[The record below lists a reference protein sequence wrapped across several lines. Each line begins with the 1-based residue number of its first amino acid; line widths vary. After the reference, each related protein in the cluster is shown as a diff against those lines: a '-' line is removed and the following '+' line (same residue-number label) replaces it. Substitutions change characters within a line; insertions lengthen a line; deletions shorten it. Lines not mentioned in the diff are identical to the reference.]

1 MARISQDEINRVK
14 STVSLLDWVRGQGY
28 EVKKQGKDYAVLC
41 PFHDEKTPLMM
52 ISPAKNVYHCF
63 GCGAKGSVIDW
74 VMKTLSVSFPHAME
88 LLREFAG
95 NPKVAAPAH
104 PAPAAYRSSMN
115 IKRSGMT
122 HLDLE
127 PLCPSDADGQSALQ
141 SVVSL
146 YHQNLLN
153 TTEGMKYLEKRGLMH
168 PELVKHFKLGLS
180 TKNLVY
186 RLPAKHTI
194 AGKQIRQTL
203 RNIGVFRESGYEH
216 FAGCLVVPVLDERS
230 QVQELYGRRISP
242 KSEKNQRHW
251 YLPGAHRGVFN
262 LPVFNAASELIL
274 CESLI
279 DALTFWVHGFR
290 NVTASFGTNGFTDEL
305 LAALK
310 DYSIEKLFIA
320 YDNDEGGNKIA
331 AALAEKLQEDLPQ
344 LQLYRVQFPEGMDAN
359 EYALKVKPAEQSLDR
374 LLRQAQPMN
383 SSTDLQQQ
391 SNVVEQGVDTSLLV
405 VPTPHVNLQ
414 SDIDKKPVDDCPL
427 TITETEIK
435 CQLGNR
441 SYRIRGLEKNTSLGQ
456 LKINLLVQVGD
467 MSKDGRYAGAPGGS
481 APVLLHVDTVDLY
494 QSRQRNSF
502 IQQASVECA
511 MDEKKLKNDL
521 GKLLLKLERLQE
533 ENHQKNPRK
542 QG

>member
-1 MARISQDEINRVK
+1 MARISQEEINRIK
-14 STVSLLDWVRGQGY
+14 SSVSLLDWVRGQGY
-28 EVKKQGKDYAVLC
+28 ELKKQGKDYAVLC
-41 PFHDEKTPLMM
+41 PFHEEKTPSMM

-74 VMKTLSVSFPHAME
+74 VMKTQSVSFPHAME
-88 LLREFAG
+88 LLKSGSPSALAVSHNNRDKT
-95 NPKVAAPAH
+95 KV
-104 PAPAAYRSSMN
+104 
-115 IKRSGMT
+115 KRSGMT
-122 HLDLE
+122 HLE

-194 AGKQIRQTL
+194 AGKDIRKTL
-203 RNIGVFRESGYEH
+203 RDIGVFRESGYEH
-216 FAGCLVVPVLDERS
+216 FAGCLMVPVLDERG

-262 LPVFNAASELIL
+262 LPVFNASTELIL

-279 DALTFWVHGFR
+279 DALTFWVHGFK
-290 NVTASFGTNGFTDEL
+290 NVTSSYGTNGFTDEL

-320 YDNDEGGNKIA
+320 YDNDEGGHKIA
-331 AALAEKLQEDLPQ
+331 VALAEKLQEELPQ
-344 LQLYRVQFPEGMDAN
+344 LQLYRVQFPDGLDAN
-359 EYALKVKPAEQSLDR
+359 EYALKIKPAQQSLER

-383 SSTDLQQQ
+383 QATELSDQSTVVDGTATSSFTASGHPAPAALARPCA
-391 SNVVEQGVDTSLLV
+391 LA
-405 VPTPHVNLQ
+405 VPTINVNLQ
-414 SDIDKKPVDDCPL
+414 SDTQKTPQGDCPL
-427 TITETEIK
+427 TMTDTDIK

-456 LKINLLVQVGD
+456 LKINLLVQVGEC
-467 MSKDGRYAGAPGGS
+467 
-481 APVLLHVDTVDLY
+481 LHVDTVDL
-494 QSRQRNSF
+494 
-502 IQQASVECA
+502 
-511 MDEKKLKNDL
+511 
-521 GKLLLKLERLQE
+521 
-533 ENHQKNPRK
+533 
-542 QG
+542 